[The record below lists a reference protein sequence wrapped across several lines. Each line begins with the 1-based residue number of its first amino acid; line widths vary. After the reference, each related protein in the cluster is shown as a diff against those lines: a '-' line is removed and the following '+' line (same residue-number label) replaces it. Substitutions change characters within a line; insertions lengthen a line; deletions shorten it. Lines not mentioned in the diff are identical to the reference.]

1 MSDVEVPASSI
12 YRDPG
17 DDSVGSIY
25 GDPCV
30 SVVISIYGNP
40 CDDIK
45 LHIWGSMC
53 CTNLE
58 GNKEDDVESLR
69 NSRLLI
75 YGDTRHPTN
84 LSKSDIMNRLM

>member
-30 SVVISIYGNP
+30 NVVISIYGNP

-45 LHIWGSMC
+45 LNMGIHV
-53 CTNLE
+53 LYQF
-58 GNKEDDVESLR
+58 R
-69 NSRLLI
+69 R
-75 YGDTRHPTN
+75 
-84 LSKSDIMNRLM
+84 

>member
-1 MSDVEVPASSI
+1 MDKAILLNSAFRYGMKRGHTFAVLVMS
-12 YRDPG
+12 
-17 DDSVGSIY
+17 
-25 GDPCV
+25 
-30 SVVISIYGNP
+30 VISIYGNP

-75 YGDTRHPTN
+75 FGDTRHPIN